1 MYNFALK
8 SSHFLAP
15 VNGATSFFAHC
26 TAFFRSLGETENDR
40 VEAFVEEIRIGETS
54 YCCLWRAENVRFFLE
69 REWRDSCHSCPDSW
83 GSDNFFDLATVVLDN
98 GDKLDLGSV
107 RPSVHPI
114 GDIIFSDYIKAG
126 IADFGFLDDIAGTL
140 LFVRDTSRVEE
151 AEALINSVSSSHIS
165 ELAGVEVANDIQTLD
180 NLYAEQDE
188 YYSREEHSASEERD
202 QAEREVSIL
211 ADSILS
217 WTEILNGQHRET
229 LSKLTLKLSRQ
240 LHNLAVKAYADSF
253 TESDIPTLR
262 KLAELPTCSEAV
274 LTLYY
279 REEGNTYP
287 CKYDDPRYVTI
298 DEIIKNISKGE

>member
-1 MYNFALK
+1 MYKFASF
-8 SSHFLAP
+8 SSHLFAP

-26 TAFFRSLGETENDR
+26 TGFFRSLGETENDR
-40 VEAFVEEIRIGETS
+40 TEAFVEEIRIGETS
-54 YCCLWRAENVRFFLE
+54 YCCLWREEDARFFIN
-69 REWRDSCHSCPDSW
+69 REWRDSSRTCPDRW
-83 GSDNFFDLATVVLDN
+83 GSDNAFDLATVIFDG
-98 GDKLDLGSV
+98 GDKLDLTAV
-107 RPSVHPI
+107 RPI

-126 IADFGFLDDIAGTL
+126 IADFGFLDDIAATL
-140 LFVRDTSRVEE
+140 DFVRSTVRAEE
-151 AEALINSVSSSHIS
+151 AEVLINSVSSSPLS
-165 ELAGVEVANDIQTLD
+165 ELAGGEVANDIKMLD

-202 QAEREVSIL
+202 QAERE
-211 ADSILS
+211 DSILS

-229 LSKLTLKLSRQ
+229 LSKLTLKTSRQ
-240 LHNLAVKAYADSF
+240 LHSLAAKAYADSF
-253 TESDIPTLR
+253 TESDIPALR

-279 REEGNTYP
+279 REENDTYP